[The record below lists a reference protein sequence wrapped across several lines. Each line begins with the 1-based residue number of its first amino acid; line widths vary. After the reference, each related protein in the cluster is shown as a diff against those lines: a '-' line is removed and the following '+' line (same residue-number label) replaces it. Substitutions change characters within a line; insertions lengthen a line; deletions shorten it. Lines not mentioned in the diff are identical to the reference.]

1 MSHGLDW
8 FEESFDLDGSGD
20 LDRLERTFMFAAMD
34 EIDQEM
40 AERAKGRGSFS
51 VFDADDEDDGLDEVY
66 GVYDDEDEE
75 D

>member
-40 AERAKGRGSFS
+40 AERAKSRSRFS
-51 VFDADDEDDGLDEVY
+51 TFDKVDEVDED
-66 GVYDDEDEE
+66 DDEDE
-75 D
+75 DDS